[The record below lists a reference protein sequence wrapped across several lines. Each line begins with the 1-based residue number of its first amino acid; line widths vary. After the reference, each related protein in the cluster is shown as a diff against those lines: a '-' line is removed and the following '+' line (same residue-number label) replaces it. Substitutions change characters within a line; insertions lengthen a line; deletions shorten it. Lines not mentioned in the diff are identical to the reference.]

1 MNKNQRTRNSIKEA
15 FLTLIK
21 DEDLETINTKDIMD
35 IVGGA
40 RSNFYNYFSD
50 KYELCTAIM
59 QDEIKQME
67 RLVNAF
73 FRDST
78 ELNRERIHELYLI
91 RFRHIY
97 DNRDLYKALFTVD
110 CFKEFPEMLRS
121 SQEQSLTYR
130 FRMYFGEK
138 TLLPVRDDYRSHMMS
153 TITVAT
159 IEYWVKTD
167 FSLTPEMICDQYLR
181 VFLPDSKNVGQ
192 NKN

>member
-1 MNKNQRTRNSIKEA
+1 MKKNQETRNAIKEA
-15 FLTLIK
+15 FLKLIK
-21 DEDLETINTKDIMD
+21 EEDLETINTKDIMD
-35 IVGGA
+35 LAGGA

-59 QDEIKQME
+59 QDELKQME
-67 RLVNAF
+67 RLINAF
-73 FRDST
+73 FRDNN
-78 ELNRERIHELYLI
+78 ELSQERIRELYLI

-97 DNRDLYKALFTVD
+97 DNRDLYKALFTTD
-110 CFKEFPEMLRS
+110 CFQEFPEMLRL

-130 FRMYFGEK
+130 FRMYFGDK

-153 TITVAT
+153 TITVST

-181 VFLPDSKNVGQ
+181 IFLPGNRNADQ